1 MLNVTRRSTKNV
13 RMKKPFLTYLSV
25 LLLGLLMLSGCTTT
39 SATQEAEPATV
50 NETAVTTTT
59 EQPAVVNRDT
69 STQAVTSNLEAI
81 YARVNPSVV
90 HINVETNGVPIVNSP
105 FLGPE
110 GLPPQ
115 QGEGSGF
122 VWDTDGHIVTN
133 NHVIA
138 NAKEITVYF
147 SDDTAA
153 EATVVGTDPNTDL
166 AVIKVDVP
174 AARLQP
180 VQMGDYFELNVGQQ
194 AIAIGNPFG
203 QEGTM
208 TVGII
213 SALGRLMPVESMDP
227 TVPRYSIPD
236 IIQTDAAI
244 NPGNSGGVLLDEN
257 GAVIGVTSAI
267 ISSVRSSAGIGFAI
281 PAYIVNKVVPS
292 LISEGSYTH
301 PAIGITG
308 TSLTPE
314 LAEAMDLPAE
324 QRGALVIQVSP
335 NSAAAEAGLQAS
347 EQTVEID
354 GANALVGGDVIIAAG
369 DRPVYDMDDL
379 ITDLSRHGEVGQPFT
394 VTVLRDGETIEL
406 TLMLQPRP
414 EPAAPEIERVAE
426 RGWLGVTAT
435 SVTPEIAAEMNLSD
449 EQTGVMIVEV
459 QPNSPAAKAGLRGS
473 EKEATING
481 QTVAIGGDIITAVD
495 GEAVETLRDLQAIMA
510 QTQTGDVLTLTILRN
525 WQELLVDVTL
535 D

>member
-1 MLNVTRRSTKNV
+1 MRI
-13 RMKKPFLTYLSV
+13 KKPFLTYLSA
-25 LLLGLLMLSGCTTT
+25 LLVGLFILSGCTTT
-39 SATQEAEPATV
+39 STTQQTEPAAA
-50 NETAVTTTT
+50 NETITAVTTTT
-59 EQPAVVNRDT
+59 TQPAVVNNDNGT
-69 STQAVTSNLEAI
+69 TTQLASDNLEAI
-81 YARVNPSVV
+81 YTRVNPAVV
-90 HINVETNGVPIVNSP
+90 HIRVETQATTTLNSP
-105 FLGPE
+105 FS
-110 GLPPQ
+110 GLPDGLPQQ

-122 VWDTDGHIVTN
+122 VWDTAGHIVTN

-138 NAKEITVYF
+138 NAQTITVYF

-174 AARLQP
+174 TEYLQP
-180 VQMGDYFELNVGQQ
+180 VQMGDYFELGVGQQ

-227 TVPRYSIPD
+227 TAPRYSIPD

-244 NPGNSGGVLLDEN
+244 NPGNSGGVLLNDN

-267 ISSVRSSAGIGFAI
+267 ISPVRSSAGIGFAI

-292 LISEGSYTH
+292 LISDGSYSH

-308 TSLTPE
+308 TTLTRE
-314 LAEAMDLPAE
+314 LAEAMDLSAE
-324 QRGALVIQVSP
+324 QRGALVIEVSP

-347 EQTVEID
+347 EQSVEID
-354 GANALVGGDVIIAAG
+354 GTNAVVGGDVIIAAG
-369 DRPVYDMDDL
+369 ERPIHDMDDL
-379 ITDLSRHGEVGQPFT
+379 ITDLSRHGEVGQPYT

-406 TLMLQPRP
+406 TLTLQPRP
-414 EPAAPEIERVAE
+414 DATTPEIERVAE
-426 RGWLGVTAT
+426 RGWLGVSAT
-435 SVTPEIAAEMNLSD
+435 SITPDIAAEMNLSD
-449 EQTGVMIVEV
+449 GQTGVMIVNV
-459 QPNSPAAKAGLRGS
+459 QPNSPADKAGLRDS
-473 EKEATING
+473 TDEATLNG
-481 QTVAIGGDIITAVD
+481 QTVPIGGDVITAVD
-495 GEAVETLRDLQAIMA
+495 GETIVSLNDLQAIMA
-510 QTQTGDVLTLTILRN
+510 QTQAGDVLTLTILRN
-525 WQELLVDVTL
+525 GQELLVDVTL